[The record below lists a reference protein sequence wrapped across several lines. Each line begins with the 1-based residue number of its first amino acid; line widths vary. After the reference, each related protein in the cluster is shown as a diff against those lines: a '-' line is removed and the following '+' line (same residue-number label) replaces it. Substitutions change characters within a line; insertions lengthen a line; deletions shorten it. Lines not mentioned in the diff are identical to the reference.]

1 MGGRFWIVLVASLV
15 GIALA
20 VIIGLLVFGAA
31 IEAWGFFG
39 ALLFL
44 SAVLLA
50 FGWVYDRRRA
60 GTRDLPDI

>member
-1 MGGRFWIVLVASLV
+1 MLVVSLV

-20 VIIGLLVFGAA
+20 VMIGFLVFGAA
-31 IEAWGFFG
+31 IAAWGFFG
-39 ALLFL
+39 AFLLL

-50 FGWVYDRRRA
+50 VGWVYDRRRA

>member
-20 VIIGLLVFGAA
+20 VMIGFLVFGAA
-31 IEAWGFFG
+31 IEAWGFLG
-39 ALLFL
+39 AMVLL
-44 SAVLLA
+44 SAVLLV